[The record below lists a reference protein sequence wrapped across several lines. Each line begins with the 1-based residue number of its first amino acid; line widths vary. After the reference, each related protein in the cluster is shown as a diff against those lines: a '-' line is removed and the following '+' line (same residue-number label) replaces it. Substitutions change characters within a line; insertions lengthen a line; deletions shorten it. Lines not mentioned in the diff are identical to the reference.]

1 MAKKI
6 SSRDLFDQEDIFK
19 GIRDSAE
26 KTLVSL
32 NKINEEFKQTAVTL
46 KQSLSGAK
54 FDSSESIKKFT
65 QATAEANKIQKQSIE
80 IEKLKEQVRQQAIKS
95 EREQEKLAQDRIKTQ
110 KAEAQERARLAK
122 ESEKAAKN
130 AERETSAY
138 SKMSNQLNELRKRYK
153 DLAVQNKENT
163 AEGKLLLQNIT
174 QLDTKLKQVDATV
187 GQHQRNVGNYTGAI
201 STLQDGL
208 AQLGIAFGV
217 GTVITKADQTLKS
230 FDENAADM
238 AKTLN
243 VSTQAARDLSQEL
256 LKIDT
261 RTSITGLQQIAKIGG
276 QLGIDAKNIIGFTQS
291 IDKLNVA
298 LGDEF
303 QGGAEEITSVVGGL
317 RNVLADIKTKNVSQ
331 DLLNIGNALNV
342 LGAEGSATSP
352 IISDFAG
359 RIGGVGIPL
368 GLTSSQILGLS
379 STLQELNVSA
389 ERGGTAVSG
398 ILKKMAENTEGFSKI
413 AGMNAAEFAKL
424 VNTDLMGAF
433 MKVIEGTKQFQ
444 GNAVGLATALDS
456 LKLDGAGASEVLLKL
471 STNTDLLTKRTDQ
484 AGKALKSTTSITDEF
499 TKKNETLQAK
509 TDKLK
514 NAIDKY
520 ILGIDESGNV
530 TGKFGAVLDF
540 LAANLGTIINLAI
553 KAATAWLTYQAALK
567 AVQAYQFIMSG
578 GLREIGQQIAAQI
591 PQTRAY
597 RLEQIQLAR
606 AQQQTGVAATQAGR
620 AVSGF
625 GQAFKS
631 IAIVAI
637 IAGVIE
643 LAMAWWDV
651 ASNAK
656 AAREE
661 QELTAKAQADG
672 AKKAQEYNSKSRQ
685 NLDKELNNIQRLR
698 NENKISQTEF
708 LKQKEALLKK
718 TQSSLTTEIELEK
731 KKKITSAQTIASNE
745 KQLKILREQLS
756 IQRSQTSQYAGAG
769 GAIGTG
775 DELSKKIKTLENA
788 NTKLKAGIKGSDAA
802 LKEYNTD
809 LSNLGEEVKDATS
822 EIVVNSQAHQKN
834 TKEIKTN
841 TKAKQEMRDLTRE
854 IRDEQIKQIE
864 DEKKRRITEV
874 IENAKRRKEDL
885 DKEVTNAKQKAQL
898 KLLIEEN
905 MLIEIGQITD
915 EYSQI
920 EYDKEK
926 EAQAKLEDLK
936 NQAIQNEKKRQDELL
951 NEAEAFTEERQ
962 RLFMS
967 DQEKEMRDLN
977 DWYFEKKT
985 MFKDN
990 QQALE
995 DIEIIYLNR
1004 RNDINLKYQE
1014 SEIEAKQKNQDKL
1027 KEDEKEANKQRWES
1041 IEEFG
1046 QKTTD
1051 YFKEQSEQ
1059 RIAQIDKEIAAA
1071 EKQADFYRELAAQG
1085 NIDAEQSLAEQQ
1097 KIIAEGNRKKEQEQ
1111 RKQQQLEM
1119 ANTLLQTYSNYAA
1132 EDPKTA
1138 LTKTISDAT
1147 VLWTFIK
1154 SLPMF
1159 YDGTEDTGKNGRGV
1173 DGKGGFHAILHPNER
1188 VIPKSLNDQ
1197 IGGLTNEELTRIATQ
1212 YQSGRLIGQDVM
1224 HSSLE
1229 LAVLVNE
1236 MKDLKEVI
1244 KRKPETN
1251 IELGEITQSA
1261 MEIVKSTRQGN
1272 TIVYN
1277 RFKVRK

>member
-317 RNVLADIKTKNVSQ
+317 RNVLGDIKTKNVSQ

-413 AGMNAAEFAKL
+413 AGMNAAEFANL

-606 AQQQTGVAATQAGR
+606 AQQQTGVAATQAGS

-631 IAIVAI
+631 IAIVTI

-698 NENKISQTEF
+698 NENKISQAEF

-731 KKKITSAQTIASNE
+731 KKKTTSDKTIKANE
-745 KQLKILREQLS
+745 KTIKDYNELIKLEPKLAGEYGKRVDYLKDQNAKLR
-756 IQRSQTSQYAGAG
+756 
-769 GAIGTG
+769 
-775 DELSKKIKTLENA
+775 
-788 NTKLKAGIKGSDAA
+788 AGIKGSDAA
-802 LKEYNTD
+802 IKEYNAD

-841 TKAKQEMRDLTRE
+841 VKAKQEMRDLTRE

-864 DEKKRRITEV
+864 DEKTRRITEV
-874 IENAKRRKEDL
+874 IENAKRRKQDL

-977 DWYFEKKT
+977 DWYFEKKV

-1014 SEIEAKQKNQDKL
+1014 SEIEANQKNQDKL

>member
-32 NKINEEFKQTAVTL
+32 NKINEEFKQTAITL

-65 QATAEANKIQKQSIE
+65 QATAEANKIQKQTIE
-80 IEKLKEQVRQQAIKS
+80 IEKLQEQVRQQSIKS
-95 EREQEKLAQDRIKTQ
+95 QREQEKLAQERIKTQ
-110 KAEAQERARLAK
+110 KAEALEKQRIAK
-122 ESEKAAKN
+122 ESEKAAKA
-130 AERETSAY
+130 AEKETSAY
-138 SKMSNQLNELRKRYK
+138 SKMSTQLNDLRKRYK

-163 AEGKLLLQNIT
+163 AEGRLLLQNIT
-174 QLDTKLKQVDATV
+174 QLDAKLKQVDATV
-187 GQHQRNVGNYTGAI
+187 GQHQRNVGNYTTAI
-201 STLQDGL
+201 NSLQNGL
-208 AQLGIAFGV
+208 SQLGIAFGI
-217 GTVITKADQTLKS
+217 GTVINKTGQTLKS

-243 VSTQAARDLSQEL
+243 ISTQEAGNLSREL
-256 LKIDT
+256 LKINT
-261 RTSITGLQQIAKIGG
+261 RTSITGLQEIAKIGG
-276 QLGIDAKNIIGFTQS
+276 QLGIEAKNIVGFTES

-303 QGGAEEITSVVGGL
+303 KGGAEEITATIGGL
-317 RNVLADIKTKNVSQ
+317 RNVLSDIKSKNVSG

-342 LGAEGSATSP
+342 LGAEGAATSP
-352 IISDFAG
+352 VISDFAG
-359 RIGGVGIPL
+359 RIGGIGIPL
-368 GLTSSQILGLS
+368 GLSSSQVLGLS
-379 STLQELNVSA
+379 ATLQELNVSA

-398 ILKKMAENTEGFSKI
+398 ILKKMAEDTAGFSKI
-413 AGMNAAEFAKL
+413 AGMNTQEFANL

-433 MKVIEGTKQFQ
+433 MKVIEGTKQFK
-444 GNAVGLATALDS
+444 GNAVGLATALDG

-484 AGKALKSTTSITDEF
+484 ASTALKNTNSITDEF
-499 TKKNETLQAK
+499 AKKNETLTAK
-509 TDKLK
+509 TEKLK

-520 ILGIDESGNV
+520 ILGVDESGNA

-540 LAANLGTIINLAI
+540 LAQNLGTIISLVI
-553 KAATAWLTYQAALK
+553 KAGTAWLAYQTYLK
-567 AVQAYQFIMSG
+567 GVQAYQFIMAG
-578 GLREIGQQIAAQI
+578 GLRQLGQQIAAQI

-597 RLEQIQLAR
+597 RLEQIQLER
-606 AQQQTGVAATQAGR
+606 AQRNVGQSANVAADG
-620 AVSGF
+620 VKGF

-631 IAIVAI
+631 IAWMAVIGTI
-637 IAGVIE
+637 IE
-643 LAMAWWDV
+643 LATAWYDV
-651 ASNAK
+651 ASGAK

-661 QELTAKAQADG
+661 QELLAQAQAAG
-672 AKKAQEYNSKSRQ
+672 QQRAETFSSNIRKNAEKEIAQ
-685 NLDKELNNIQRLR
+685 LQRLR
-698 NENKISQTEF
+698 NENKISSEEF
-708 LKQKEALLKK
+708 LKQKEAIIKK
-718 TQSSLTTEIELEK
+718 TKEKTQKEIELENK
-731 KKKITSAQTIASNE
+731 SIALN
-745 KQLKILREQLS
+745 K
-756 IQRSQTSQYAGAG
+756 
-769 GAIGTG
+769 
-775 DELSKKIKTLENA
+775 DKIKNNKKQIADYNEMIRLTPQLAGDYRGRIEYLEKENRLLDKS
-788 NTKLKAGIKGSDAA
+788 TKTRTVSIKQYKNELETIDESI
-802 LKEYNTD
+802 
-809 LSNLGEEVKDATS
+809 KDATS
-822 EIVVNSQAHQKN
+822 EVVSNTVAYEDNTDKINANLGALKEEQK
-834 TKEIKTN
+834 I
-841 TKAKQEMRDLTRE
+841 RDLSRE

-864 DEKKRRITEV
+864 DEKQRRITEV

-885 DKEVTNAKQKAQL
+885 QNEKTDANQRAKL
-898 KLLIEEN
+898 LVLIEEN
-905 MLIEIGQITD
+905 MLIEIGKITD

-920 EYDKEK
+920 QYDKEK
-926 EAQAKLEDLK
+926 EAQAKLEELK
-936 NQAIQNEKKRQDELL
+936 NEAIANEKRRQNELL

-967 DQEKEMRDLN
+967 EREIEERDLN
-977 DWYFEKKT
+977 DWYFEKKE

-990 QQALE
+990 QQAL
-995 DIEIIYLNR
+995 DDLEILYLNK
-1004 RNDINLKYQE
+1004 RNDINLKYQD
-1014 SEIEAKQKNQDKL
+1014 IEDKNTDDFNNKI
-1027 KEDEKEANKQRWES
+1027 KEKEQKANEQRWKT

-1051 YFKEQSEQ
+1051 FFKEQSDKRIEQ
-1059 RIAQIDKEIAAA
+1059 IEKEIAAA

-1097 KIIAEGNRKKEQEQ
+1097 RIIAEGNRKKEQEQ
-1111 RKQQQLEM
+1111 RKQQQLEV
-1119 ANTLLQTYSNYAA
+1119 ANSILQTYAA
-1132 EDPKTA
+1132 NAAQDPKTA

-1147 VLWTFIK
+1147 VLWSFIK

-1159 YDGTEDTGKNGRGV
+1159 YDGTEDTGVNGRGV

-1212 YQSGRLIGQDVM
+1212 YQSGRLVGQDVM

-1251 IELGEITQSA
+1251 IQLGEITQSA

-1272 TIVYN
+1272 TVVYN